1 MSGSNSSDRGS
12 GAELEAPSP
21 LALTV
26 HSLPAPTLDD
36 AARRTALG
44 RLKMFLILVVCAAPV
59 IASYL
64 AYYVVRPEG
73 RTNYGSLIEPARA
86 MPAALPLADLDGR
99 PVAPASLQGQ
109 WLFVVVGGGACDAGC
124 EQRLW
129 LQRQVREALGRE
141 KGRIDKLWLVDDAAM
156 PRAETLAALQRGDA
170 VTVLRTE
177 RAALAAWLA
186 PEPGHRL
193 EEHFYLV
200 DPQGLWMMRMPAQPD
215 PSRLKRDLERL
226 LRASAG
232 WDRPGRP

>member
-1 MSGSNSSDRGS
+1 MPGSNSSDRGS

-36 AARRTALG
+36 GARRTALG
-44 RLKMFLILVVCAAPV
+44 RLKMFLILAVCAAPV

-64 AYYVVRPEG
+64 AYYVLRPEG
-73 RTNYGSLIEPARA
+73 RTNYGTLIEPARA
-86 MPAALPLADLDGR
+86 LPAGLPLATPEGA
-99 PVAPASLQGQ
+99 PVASATLPGQ
-109 WLFVVVGGGACDAGC
+109 WLLVVVAGAACDADC
-124 EQRLW
+124 EQLLW

-141 KGRIDKLWLVDDAAM
+141 KDRVDKLWLIDDASA
-156 PRAETLAALQRGDA
+156 PRAETLAALRQGDP

-177 RAALAAWLA
+177 RAALAAWLEPA
-186 PEPGHRL
+186 PGHRL
-193 EEHFYLV
+193 EDHLYVV
-200 DPQGLWMMRMPAQPD
+200 DPLGHWMMRMPARPD